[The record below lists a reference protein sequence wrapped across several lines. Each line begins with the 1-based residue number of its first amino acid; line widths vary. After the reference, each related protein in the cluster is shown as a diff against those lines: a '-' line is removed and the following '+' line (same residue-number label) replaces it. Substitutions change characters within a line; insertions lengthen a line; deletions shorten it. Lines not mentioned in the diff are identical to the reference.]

1 MSYILDALKKA
12 ERERHVGEVPS
23 LDGTLTVPAPSARK
37 RRWPLLVG
45 ALLLAN
51 AGAIAFFSLWPS
63 RTPNEPVARQLPP
76 APERA
81 TEVVS
86 AAAAPAQV
94 PATRLPEAEPPRTVS
109 LEPTDV
115 ASTQYDVPTEPLAIA
130 ETAPP
135 DTATAT
141 AAAMPG
147 QEFAVRKPDS
157 LPPLIGSLPASV
169 RARLPDLELTVHVF
183 SDEADK
189 SFVFIND
196 RRYQEGETLREGPYL
211 ESIEKQGVVL
221 SYQGEQFLLPG
232 RW

>member
-23 LDGTLTVPAPSARK
+23 LDGTLVTPPQNVRK
-37 RRWPLLVG
+37 RRWPVLVG
-45 ALLLAN
+45 ALLLIN
-51 AGAIAFFSLWPS
+51 AAAIAVFGLWRDKTS
-63 RTPNEPVARQLPP
+63 SEPVAQHPP
-76 APERA
+76 PEPA
-81 TEVVS
+81 SETVVVS
-86 AAAAPAQV
+86 APPGTPEVPVATVPPVAEPAPTPSSTPRDTPPAQ
-94 PATRLPEAEPPRTVS
+94 PGLSAEP
-109 LEPTDV
+109 
-115 ASTQYDVPTEPLAIA
+115 A
-130 ETAPP
+130 
-135 DTATAT
+135 AT
-141 AAAMPG
+141 AAPG
-147 QEFAVRKPDS
+147 TVATAIPKQEFAVREPES

-169 RARLPDLELTVHVF
+169 RAGLPDLELTVHVF